1 MIYKCMKKSVTDSA
15 ACCLFGTKS
24 LTHILDA
31 VEKAAQ
37 GRDTLCQYFVCDQQ
51 LL

>member
-1 MIYKCMKKSVTDSA
+1 MICNCMKKSVTDSS
-15 ACCLFGTKS
+15 ACCLFATKS

-37 GRDTLCQYFVCDQQ
+37 GRDMLCQYFVCNQQ